1 MFVIGIII
9 YFILYLVQT
18 FSFLMPQNILSSNKK
33 TPLKRKG
40 DQFKEEEQ
48 SNSLQKNT
56 ERDLVQVC
64 DVTRLFIK
72 QNQKR
77 MERNIFLCPRQ
88 REKMLLQYKQ

>member
-1 MFVIGIII
+1 MFFIGIII
-9 YFILYLVQT
+9 YFILYFVQT
-18 FSFLMPQNILSSNKK
+18 FFLTPQNILGSNKK
-33 TPLKRKG
+33 PPLKRKG